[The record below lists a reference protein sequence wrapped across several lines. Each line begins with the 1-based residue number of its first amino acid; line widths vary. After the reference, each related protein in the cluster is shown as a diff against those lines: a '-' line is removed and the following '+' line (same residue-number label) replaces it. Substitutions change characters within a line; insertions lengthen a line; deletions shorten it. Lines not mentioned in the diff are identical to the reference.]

1 MTTQRLLVLTL
12 ALAASPVAV
21 AGQGVEIIPFA
32 GRQFGGEIDIRD
44 GLLNIP
50 AAWNYGLVI
59 DIPTGAGTKLEVL
72 YARQQT
78 SLEEEELATG
88 TVTTLFPL
96 TVQYVHVG
104 VLYEP
109 TDVTATRPFGGLTG
123 GITNFDSRE
132 PDREGVLK
140 FSGGFVGGV
149 KRALAPHVGVRL
161 DGRILFTF
169 LSSTDEIFCAP
180 PNECLT
186 GVEGAIVAQAL
197 LTAGLMLSF

>member
-1 MTTQRLLVLTL
+1 MSRKSLIVVTL
-12 ALAASPVAV
+12 ALAAAPVAV
-21 AGQGVEIIPFA
+21 RAQGVEIIPFA

-78 SLEEEELATG
+78 SLEQEDLATG
-88 TVTTLFPL
+88 TVSTLFPL
-96 TVQYVHVG
+96 TVQYLQVG

-123 GITNFDSRE
+123 GLTNFDPRE
-132 PDREGVLK
+132 PDRDGVVK

-149 KRALAPHVGVRL
+149 KRALAPHVGVRV

>member
-1 MTTQRLLVLTL
+1 MTRKSQIVLTL
-12 ALAASPVAV
+12 ALAASPVSLS
-21 AGQGVEIIPFA
+21 GQGVEFIPFA

-44 GLLNIP
+44 GMLNIP
-50 AAWNYGLVI
+50 AAWNYGLVV
-59 DIPTGAGTKLEVL
+59 DIPTGTGTKLEVL

-78 SLEEEELATG
+78 SLEQEDQATG
-88 TVTTLFPL
+88 TVSTLFPL

-109 TDVTATRPFGGLTG
+109 TIVTATRPFGGLTG
-123 GITNFDSRE
+123 GITNFDARE
-132 PDREGVLK
+132 PDRDGVTK
-140 FSGGFVGGV
+140 FSGGFAGGV
-149 KRALAPHVGVRL
+149 KHSFAPHVGVRL

-197 LTAGLMLSF
+197 VTAGLMLSF